1 MLRTTLLM
9 VGAAAV
15 VSAQVSFGLF
25 ASCRMWRARRNGAFG
40 QSGVYVGEGYL
51 GSRFMSGQTRL
62 SRLYPSPARDLTK
75 TVTDP

>member
-25 ASCRMWRARRNGAFG
+25 ASWHVEGALQCFG
-40 QSGVYVGEGYL
+40 SKRSLRGEKD
-51 GSRFMSGQTRL
+51 T
-62 SRLYPSPARDLTK
+62 
-75 TVTDP
+75 